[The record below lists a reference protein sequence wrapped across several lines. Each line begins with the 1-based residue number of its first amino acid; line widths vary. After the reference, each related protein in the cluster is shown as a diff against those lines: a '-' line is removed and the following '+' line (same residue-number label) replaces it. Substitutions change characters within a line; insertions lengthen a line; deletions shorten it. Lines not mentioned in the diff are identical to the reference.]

1 MIGLVWDAGFKR
13 SYKKRI
19 APDGQLKKRFWDALE
34 QFTSDPFAAPLKTH
48 RLTGKLS
55 GCWAFSVDEDCRVL
69 FLFIKGN
76 KKALLLDIGSHDEV
90 Y

>member
-19 APDGQLKKRFWDALE
+19 APDPELKKHFWDAVELFVCE
-34 QFTSDPFAAPLKTH
+34 PFASQLKTH

-55 GCWAFSVDEDCRVL
+55 GCWAFSVDDDCRVL
-69 FLFIKGN
+69 FRFIKGN
-76 KKALLLDIGSHDEV
+76 KNVLLLDIGSHDEV

>member
-1 MIGLVWDAGFKR
+1 MMMAVLAATLTPT
-13 SYKKRI
+13 YKKRI

-55 GCWAFSVDEDCRVL
+55 GC
-69 FLFIKGN
+69 
-76 KKALLLDIGSHDEV
+76 
-90 Y
+90 